1 MAKQS
6 IKMHNWQ
13 PAIILC
19 GSVILLLSSCVS
31 LYYIRLS
38 LIAWLFIYSSEFH
51 LVPVTPVIKLI

>member
-13 PAIILC
+13 LAIILC
-19 GSVILLLSSCVS
+19 GSVIVLLSSCVS
-31 LYYIRLS
+31 LCDIRLS

-51 LVPVTPVIKLI
+51 FVPLTLVIKLI